1 MRIAIEMAPDEMT
14 KAREAAVAI
23 LSKLAP
29 YDEDVAKALEGM
41 LTDDFV
47 GRLPD
52 AVRALLASATSSI
65 DSELAHLETLART
78 P

>member
-1 MRIAIEMAPDEMT
+1 MRISIQMEPDEIT
-14 KAREAAVAI
+14 KSREAAIAV

-41 LTDDFV
+41 LTEDFV

-52 AVRALLASATSSI
+52 AVRQLLASAASTV